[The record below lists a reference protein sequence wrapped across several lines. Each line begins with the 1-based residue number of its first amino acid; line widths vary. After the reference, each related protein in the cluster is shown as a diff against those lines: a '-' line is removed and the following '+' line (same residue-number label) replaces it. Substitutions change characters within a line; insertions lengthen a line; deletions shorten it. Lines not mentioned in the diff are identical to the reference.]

1 MFHIGI
7 ATQHPPLPDPNQ
19 MSELGIDFIEQ
30 CVTLDPTERP
40 SAVELIQH
48 PWLAPMVEAMV
59 SVQSIQTIKLTI
71 SLPISKETAVIPTLA
86 PVQAPARDPGEDT
99 TVGDHRHWSTRWNH
113 NIIIMRNMIRS
124 IITRRIIKK
133 TAWGPGK
140 MGMRFR

>member
-59 SVQSIQTIKLTI
+59 SFQSIQMFQLTTSHLI
-71 SLPISKETAVIPTLA
+71 FKETAVIPTLA

-99 TVGDHRHWSTRWNH
+99 TVGDRRLWSTRWNH
-113 NIIIMRNMIRS
+113 NIIIMKNMIRS

-133 TAWGPGK
+133 TALVRGT